1 MIFFCGMNE
10 THAHICACGEETLES
25 MKDNLKRLDPRP
37 SARVETVS
45 SEVRGGI
52 GLEEYVDRIAEEM
65 HERVEHQR
73 RIFRQVLA
81 GEDSGPK
88 GYCPL
93 VECARLSRLQAALQE
108 TIEVLE
114 ETRSSFK
121 SKKLEVH
128 RKKLID
134 ILAGV

>member
-1 MIFFCGMNE
+1 
-10 THAHICACGEETLES
+10 

-37 SARVETVS
+37 SACVETAS

-52 GLEEYVDRIAEEM
+52 GIEEYVDRIAEEM

-81 GEDSGPK
+81 GGGNVLGPK

>member
-1 MIFFCGMNE
+1 
-10 THAHICACGEETLES
+10 
-25 MKDNLKRLDPRP
+25 MKENLKRLDPRP
-37 SARVETVS
+37 PACGKAFAD
-45 SEVRGGI
+45 EVRGAMAI
-52 GLEEYVDRIAEEM
+52 EEYVDRIAEEM

-73 RIFRQVLA
+73 RVFRQVLA
-81 GEDSGPK
+81 GGGNVPGPTA
-88 GYCPL
+88 YCPL

-134 ILAGV
+134 ILAGA

>member
-1 MIFFCGMNE
+1 VIFFFDMNE
-10 THAHICACGEETLES
+10 TPAHMCAKGEETLEA
-25 MKDNLKRLDPRP
+25 M
-37 SARVETVS
+37 
-45 SEVRGGI
+45 GI
-52 GLEEYVDRIAEEM
+52 EEYVDRIAEEM

-73 RIFRQVLA
+73 RVFRQVLA
-81 GEDSGPK
+81 GGGNVPGPTA
-88 GYCPL
+88 YCPL

>member
-1 MIFFCGMNE
+1 M
-10 THAHICACGEETLES
+10 CAIGEGTLES
-25 MKDNLKRLDPRP
+25 VKDNLKRQDPRL
-37 SARVETVS
+37 AACGETVAT
-45 SEVRGGI
+45 EVRGGI
-52 GLEEYVDRIAEEM
+52 GIEEYVDRIAEEM

-81 GEDSGPK
+81 DEGKDSGPK

-93 VECARLSRLQAALQE
+93 VECTRLSRLQAALQE